1 MRGVGLAVICA
12 VLALSAAAHAVDRT
26 PQAAL
31 LNAYVSNI
39 CAQAG
44 LDASCEGN
52 WSTLVQAGMND
63 IDLRCDDFLARLNE
77 RRRIKIIAETAAD
90 KMMRVSGSDPKLL
103 DVVTAAFGIARAS
116 DVSRNSRLLISTNHS
131 TLQTIVLDS
140 QRQFREKIKNGVVP
154 DQAAA
159 IDILHGYLQ
168 LCMPV
173 TIEAAINAS
182 ATKLNGRQG
191 TAR

>member
-1 MRGVGLAVICA
+1 MRGVGLVVTCVALV
-12 VLALSAAAHAVDRT
+12 LSAAAHAVDRT

-52 WSTLVQAGMND
+52 WSTFVQVGMND
-63 IDLRCDDFLARLNE
+63 IDRRCDDFLARLNE
-77 RRRIKIIAETAAD
+77 RRGIKIIAGTAAD
-90 KMMRVSGSDPKLL
+90 KMMRVSGSDPKSL
-103 DVVTAAFGIARAS
+103 DIVTAAFGIASAS
-116 DVSRNSRLLISTNHS
+116 DVSRNSRLLISIDHS
-131 TLQTIVLDS
+131 TLQTIVLDG
-140 QRQFREKIKNGVVP
+140 RTQFREKINVVS

-159 IDILHGYLQ
+159 IDLLHGYLQ
-168 LCMPV
+168 LCMPM

-182 ATKLNGRQG
+182 ITKLNGRQR